1 MSDSGHTHLLT
12 YVLAC
17 TRTYLLT
24 YLRTYVLTNSHRRTS
39 SAASRFMS
47 AVSAWHLPGSTFA
60 LQ

>member
-1 MSDSGHTHLLT
+1 MIRG
-12 YVLAC
+12 
-17 TRTYLLT
+17 TRTYLLTGLLT